1 MHPLLPDCSRALQHV
16 HRCFI
21 ARNKKGAVKKQL
33 DQKRKGEKKAYA
45 HTHAHAGTHTRDL
58 THAPQSLL
66 SLKSQLGVCESIS
79 MRSLGFVVLLLKVL
93 RQGPGCEASL
103 PGLLNRRAYEHHI
116 RPSGHLGSLSHI
128 HTHTRTHAHFKHI
141 LPVHLRA
148 VDSVPNLLHT
158 QSH

>member
-1 MHPLLPDCSRALQHV
+1 MHPLLPDCSRDLQHV

-33 DQKRKGEKKAYA
+33 DQKRKGGKKAYA
-45 HTHAHAGTHTRDL
+45 HAHAGMHARDL

-103 PGLLNRRAYEHHI
+103 PGLLNRRAYEHQI
-116 RPSGHLGSLSHI
+116 RPSGHLGSLS

-148 VDSVPNLLHT
+148 VDSAPDLLHT